1 MNQHDEAPTQA
12 QAKKSWQTPR
22 IDEQT
27 VHSATAKGKATSP
40 SEGSPGTGLA
50 S

>member
-1 MNQHDEAPTQA
+1 MSQHDEAPTQT

-27 VHSATAKGKATSP
+27 IHSATAKGKFTIPGEPSP
-40 SEGSPGTGLA
+40 A
-50 S
+50 SGAAS